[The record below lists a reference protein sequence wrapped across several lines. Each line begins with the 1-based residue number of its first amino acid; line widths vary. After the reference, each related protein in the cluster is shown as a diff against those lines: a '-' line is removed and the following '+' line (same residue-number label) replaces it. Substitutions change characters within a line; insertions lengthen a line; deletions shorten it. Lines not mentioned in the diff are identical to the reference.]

1 MNNQILDIDGFTIIK
16 SIGTGARTTI
26 YLARDEATRQK
37 VALKR
42 AILENPEDTRIFE
55 QIANEYKVS
64 QNIDHPYIRKCHKI
78 IKKRKLLKV
87 NEVLLSMEMFEGR
100 SLEESNSFSLGDL
113 LLIFRMIATALNG
126 MHQRGYVHCDIKPNN
141 ILISDEGSIKII
153 DLGQSCKIGAIKSRI
168 QGTPDYIAPEQVH
181 KQHLSHRTDIFN
193 FGATMYWA
201 LTGKNVP
208 TLIPLKSEIGMP
220 VNKIKEF
227 RTPRQVYKQIPKKVS
242 EIVMRCI
249 EEKPAKRPENMS
261 EIIATFDGLI
271 RDIFHTRG

>member
-55 QIANEYKVS
+55 QIENEYKVS

-153 DLGQSCKIGAIKSRI
+153 DLGQSCKIGAIKTRI

-220 VNKIKEF
+220 VNKIKQF

>member
-16 SIGTGARTTI
+16 NIGTGARTTI
-26 YLARDEATRQK
+26 YLARDEATKEK

-42 AILENPEDTRIFE
+42 AILENPEDIRIFE
-55 QIANEYKVS
+55 QIENEYKVS
-64 QNIDHPYIRKCHKI
+64 QNIDHPYIRKCYKI
-78 IKKRKLLKV
+78 IKKRKRLKV
-87 NEVLLSMEMFEGR
+87 NEVLLSMELFEGR
-100 SLEESNSFSLGDL
+100 SLEESNSFSLVDI

-208 TLIPLKSEIGMP
+208 TLIPQKTDIGMP
-220 VNKIKEF
+220 VNKVKEF

-242 EIVMRCI
+242 DIVMRCV
-249 EEKPAKRPENMS
+249 EEKPAKRPENMA

-271 RDIFHTRG
+271 RDIFNTKG